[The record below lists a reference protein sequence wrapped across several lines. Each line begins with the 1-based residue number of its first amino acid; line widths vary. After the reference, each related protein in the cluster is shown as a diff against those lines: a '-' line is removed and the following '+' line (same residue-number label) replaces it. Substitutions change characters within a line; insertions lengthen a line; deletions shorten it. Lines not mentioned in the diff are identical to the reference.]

1 MDFSITFDDKVMDD
15 SVLLTKNPV
24 FCLGI
29 IGGTGLDNPD
39 LMEVRKEHTISTP
52 FGPPS
57 DNLISGTINSIQCV
71 LLARHGR
78 KHTISPSNV
87 NYRAK
92 IYAIKKK
99 NRLHTHHSNN
109 FGRLLAREIQTK
121 AVGNYR
127 LIYRQNNKKETN
139 LL

>member
-87 NYRAK
+87 NYRAN
-92 IYAIKKK
+92 IYALKKIGC
-99 NRLHTHHSNN
+99 THIIATTS
-109 FGRLLAREIQTK
+109 
-121 AVGNYR
+121 VGSLQEKYKP
-127 LIYRQNNKKETN
+127 RQ
-139 LL
+139 